1 MSDYFEEESPWA
13 QPSTDTGL
21 SPIEAPLDD
30 GSSPWRNAE
39 DRESDNESTRI
50 GMFPPRSDLYNDT
63 PYRDSLA
70 PMVSGA
76 DAEILESHTFSDS
89 ENTPLNIDENQ
100 QRVPDLKP
108 NPRRTKLHKKRR
120 AGEIKSESVESDPLA
135 TSTIEFDSVAL
146 VSDSVATLR
155 LSPSESASRS
165 GPADPSDDNSIQT
178 WFKPDPLS
186 DSLSAQKTSN
196 SLKKSAFTLS
206 VGDPSMV
213 GEMANV
219 HTEYTIQMSTT
230 SEFYTVKEATV
241 QRRYRDFRWLYRT
254 LEHNHP
260 GVVVPPPPEKQ
271 ALGRFNDDFVQQRKA
286 ALEQM
291 LRKIT
296 LHPLLVD
303 DADLR
308 AFLTSADFADYL
320 QTRLMADSELEQA
333 TKTVLNYS
341 DQGSGSIWYADSGSM
356 SNSGSGAGF
365 LGTLSGA
372 LSLSRGVELDPWTI
386 EKRNHLDQVESQLR
400 DVCKELVSISMH
412 RQQLSDALGDFANV
426 TRALGEI
433 EATRRLS
440 GVLRSFA
447 KVHDRLAQI
456 YVRQRQQNLL
466 TLESTLDEHLRT
478 VGSIRDALSARQKV
492 FSAAENASSEV
503 EKRQLTLDKLTRQSR
518 TQEDRV
524 KALEEEIEQLSQ
536 MASQLHKRAADIAR
550 LVEKE
555 ISRVNEEKIED
566 FRNSVEIYL
575 ENTVETQKETI
586 EIWET
591 FYTQNFALS

>member
-1 MSDYFEEESPWA
+1 MSDYFGEESPWA
-13 QPSTDTGL
+13 QPSTETGL
-21 SPIEAPLDD
+21 GSFEAHLED
-30 GSSPWRNAE
+30 GASPWGNAAE
-39 DRESDNESTRI
+39 DKETDDEAAKAGSYQPHSVLD
-50 GMFPPRSDLYNDT
+50 PYDDT
-63 PYRDSLA
+63 PYGDSLA
-70 PMVSGA
+70 PLVSGA
-76 DAEILESHTFSDS
+76 DTDAPESHESNLGDAATKS
-89 ENTPLNIDENQ
+89 EVSTNAE
-100 QRVPDLKP
+100 RVPDLKP
-108 NPRRTKLHKKRR
+108 TQRRNKSVKKKR

-135 TSTIEFDSVAL
+135 TSMIQFDNVVLA
-146 VSDSVATLR
+146 SDSVANLR
-155 LSPSESASRS
+155 LSPTESEPKSQ
-165 GPADPSDDNSIQT
+165 PAGSPDVNPANS
-178 WFKPDPLS
+178 WAKHDPLA
-186 DSLSAQKTSN
+186 DSLSTQKPTS
-196 SLKKSAFTLS
+196 SSKRGLFAIS
-206 VGDPSMV
+206 VGDPLMV
-213 GEMANV
+213 GEMTNV
-219 HTEYTIQMSTT
+219 HTEYTIQMTTT
-230 SEFYTVKEATV
+230 SEFYEVKEATV

-271 ALGRFNDDFVQQRKA
+271 ALGRFNDDFVQQRRA

-333 TKTVLNYS
+333 TRTALNYS
-341 DQGSGSIWYADSGSM
+341 DQGNGGGWNADSGS
-356 SNSGSGAGF
+356 GAGAGF
-365 LGTLSGA
+365 LGTLGGA

-386 EKRNHLDQVESQLR
+386 DKRNHLDKVESQLKE
-400 DVCKELVSISMH
+400 VCKELVSISMH

-466 TLESTLDEHLRT
+466 TLEFTLDEHLRT
-478 VGSIRDALSARQKV
+478 VGSVRDALSARQKV

-503 EKRQLTLDKLTRQSR
+503 EKRQLTLDKLVRQSR

-524 KALEEEIEQLSQ
+524 KALEEEIAQLSQ
-536 MASQLHKRAADIAR
+536 MASQLHDRAADIAR

-591 FYTQNFALS
+591 FYTQNFAST